1 MSLGVSELESGAGP
15 LGRARRPG
23 GGRKRLADADPGLVP
38 ALLAL
43 VEPEERGDPMS
54 PLRWTVKSTR
64 SLAGELTRQGHKVSA
79 DTAGDLLRAEGFS
92 LQGNAKTI
100 EGTRHPDR
108 DGQFRYI
115 NEQARAYQ
123 AAGDS
128 VISVDAK
135 KKEQVGQFGNAGRTW
150 RPRGGPVAVR
160 SHDFPGDAEGQ
171 AIPYGIYGLAANAG
185 WVNVGTDHNTAQF
198 AVESIRRWWNARGR
212 IDYPQARRLLI
223 TADAGGSN
231 GYRTRAWKAG
241 LADLA
246 RETGLQITCCHFPP
260 GTSKWNK
267 IEHRLFSAITMNW
280 RGRPLTS
287 HEVVV
292 RSIAAATTRTGL
304 TVDAQLDTGSY
315 PGGIK
320 ISDQH
325 MAALPLDRHDWHG
338 DWNYTLHPA
347 PPATQATPAPAPP
360 PHSNPRPGLDWLCH
374 PALTGITRQDLTT
387 LTAALDLPFR
397 AAREQQLYAARGGP
411 RRNAWPRRRPLPR
424 QARTHRPHRHHP
436 AAPATIP
443 APIPHRRPAR
453 PRPHHDQRRRP
464 PHQTPARHA
473 RHHHRTR
480 TPDHPDPRRLLP
492 LRPNRRNRHPR
503 ADQTS
508 VLIICP
514 RIALRMLPT
523 SAPPPGA
530 EPHGA
535 AAEAPANGVAM
546 GTPSPAPG
554 GPRASSRHGSGPRRA
569 APSRSRPTPSGR
581 ASGGRAAG
589 GQAAGGRRAGAR
601 RAAPAGPG
609 QPRAGGPR
617 AGGPQAGRRQAGG
630 LRQAGGPQAGGRPQA
645 GGQAG
650 RRQAGGARRAAG
662 RRAGGQAAGG
672 RAGRRPQAGGRRAT
686 APRWEGQAGR
696 TSTTPTVLLPRRTIR

>member
-1 MSLGVSELESGAGP
+1 MGDVLVTREMLAAKFETIFPHLDERQRRLLMGVEARALGHGGIRLVAGAAGVREATVSLGVSELESGAGP

-123 AAGDS
+123 AAGDP

-171 AIPYGIYGLAANAG
+171 AIPYGIYDLAANAG

-260 GTSKWNK
+260 GT
-267 IEHRLFSAITMNW
+267 
-280 RGRPLTS
+280 PLSSTIFLYS
-287 HEVVV
+287 
-292 RSIAAATTRTGL
+292 
-304 TVDAQLDTGSY
+304 
-315 PGGIK
+315 
-320 ISDQH
+320 
-325 MAALPLDRHDWHG
+325 
-338 DWNYTLHPA
+338 
-347 PPATQATPAPAPP
+347 TP
-360 PHSNPRPGLDWLCH
+360 
-374 PALTGITRQDLTT
+374 
-387 LTAALDLPFR
+387 
-397 AAREQQLYAARGGP
+397 
-411 RRNAWPRRRPLPR
+411 
-424 QARTHRPHRHHP
+424 
-436 AAPATIP
+436 
-443 APIPHRRPAR
+443 
-453 PRPHHDQRRRP
+453 
-464 PHQTPARHA
+464 
-473 RHHHRTR
+473 
-480 TPDHPDPRRLLP
+480 
-492 LRPNRRNRHPR
+492 
-503 ADQTS
+503 
-508 VLIICP
+508 
-514 RIALRMLPT
+514 
-523 SAPPPGA
+523 
-530 EPHGA
+530 
-535 AAEAPANGVAM
+535 
-546 GTPSPAPG
+546 
-554 GPRASSRHGSGPRRA
+554 
-569 APSRSRPTPSGR
+569 
-581 ASGGRAAG
+581 
-589 GQAAGGRRAGAR
+589 
-601 RAAPAGPG
+601 
-609 QPRAGGPR
+609 
-617 AGGPQAGRRQAGG
+617 
-630 LRQAGGPQAGGRPQA
+630 
-645 GGQAG
+645 
-650 RRQAGGARRAAG
+650 
-662 RRAGGQAAGG
+662 
-672 RAGRRPQAGGRRAT
+672 
-686 APRWEGQAGR
+686 
-696 TSTTPTVLLPRRTIR
+696 